1 MIRRTACLLLGLLL
15 LAPAAHAQVQDYT
28 DYKTE
33 GRYKELAQYIATTYY
48 DKVLQHPEVAKALRA
63 LTGPYYERMSNL
75 VDVAPIRYEPKGDI
89 VLEGFTTRAPYNSPE
104 HEKVMIVINWGTLY
118 MHAALRTPTETLIFA
133 DDDYMDELLE
143 PLSFFVRNK
152 EASSLRGRA
161 RSETWFRFLDYRR
174 NGDPQIWP
182 ARKAN

>member
-1 MIRRTACLLLGLLL
+1 MIRHLTLLLLGLVL
-15 LAPAAHAQVQDYT
+15 LAPAARAQAQDYT

-48 DKVLQHPEVAKALRA
+48 DKVLQHPGVAEALRA

-75 VDVAPIRYEPKGDI
+75 IDVTPIRYEPKGDI
-89 VLEGFTTRAPYNSPE
+89 VLEGFTTKAPYNSPE

-143 PLSFFVRNK
+143 PLSFFVRSK
-152 EASSLRGRA
+152 EANDLRGRA

-182 ARKAN
+182 ARKPN